1 MHGGG
6 FKVGDGLRRNPPK
19 SRHADTTLGLEI
31 VVNPWNLRI
40 FAEWWGSRGET
51 DSVGIR
57 RNPDGPT
64 MPGNRRR

>member
-1 MHGGG
+1 MGEVSQGG
-6 FKVGDGLRRNPPK
+6 KRIPVGILRNQDGPALY
-19 SRHADTTLGLEI
+19 LEI

-40 FAEWWGSRGET
+40 FAEWWASRGET